1 MNANLKIKILDM
13 RSWVYFVALF
23 AQKFL
28 HLNFTIKNSFNAIII
43 SIMKLKLRTK
53 WDNFCIS
60 YYILNYNS
68 IMKITRS
75 GQNCKLKKKKPE
87 LFLLDLARQKT
98 SSNFKQ
104 TLQNLV

>member
-1 MNANLKIKILDM
+1 
-13 RSWVYFVALF
+13 
-23 AQKFL
+23 
-28 HLNFTIKNSFNAIII
+28 
-43 SIMKLKLRTK
+43 MKLKLRTK

-75 GQNCKLKKKKPE
+75 RQNCKLKKKKKPE

-104 TLQNLV
+104 TLQNLVESFGSASISKPFYIYIQL